1 MNRLILIAGPSCA
14 GKTAFIASIFAGNPE
29 LKELLCII
37 DPAEWTS
44 LEARQLDK
52 VDVREINNLVLHYDI
67 IEQHTASGYRHIPEL
82 FANYEDIIIITL
94 LAFPFCLLLR
104 NTKRLA
110 SYMLKQLVRPAGKI
124 RSGNRKLSRLWKK
137 EKLYLTSGIS
147 RKIYEN
153 WISHIDSFTM
163 IKHLVFET
171 SGISLNHGLLLN
183 QVNTKYLDKRPA
195 ELQLP

>member
-1 MNRLILIAGPSCA
+1 MKRLILIAGPSCA
-14 GKTAFIASIFAGNPE
+14 GKTTLISSIFAGNPE
-29 LKELLCII
+29 LKQLLCII

-44 LEARQLDK
+44 LEARQLHT
-52 VDVREINNLVLHYDI
+52 VDIREINNLVLHYDI

-82 FANYEDIIIITL
+82 LDGYEDIIVITL
-94 LAFPFCLLLR
+94 VTSASCLLLR
-104 NTKRLA
+104 NTIRL
-110 SYMLKQLVRPAGKI
+110 LNCIFDRLFRQTGKI

-147 RKIYEN
+147 RKFYEN

>member
-1 MNRLILIAGPSCA
+1 MKRLILIAGPSCA
-14 GKTAFIASIFAGNPE
+14 GKTTLISSIFAGNPE
-29 LKELLCII
+29 LKQLLCII

-44 LEARQLDK
+44 LEARQLHT
-52 VDVREINNLVLHYDI
+52 VDIREINNLVLHYDI

-124 RSGNRKLSRLWKK
+124 RSGNRKLSRLWQK
-137 EKLYLTSGIS
+137 ENTYLNNGSVNAV
-147 RKIYEN
+147 YEN
-153 WISHIDSFTM
+153 WLSYIDNFM
-163 IKHLVFET
+163 MNKHLLFET
-171 SGISLNHGLLLN
+171 SGIFLI
-183 QVNTKYLDKRPA
+183 TKP
-195 ELQLP
+195 LPNYVTMK